1 MLFKWSTSKMN
12 DLQEYLKEFHVHW
25 GKKTY
30 RGGGGAI
37 FGIILP
43 YRIRALIWMI
53 SAMMWICLKISDRF
67 LGWPQKFTCTYY
79 LGICKSI
86 MNNLIHSVSCTSYNI
101 MYIFIILLYLY
112 KFTITKYHLYSWWI
126 DTTWYPVLL
135 SIYLRNRI
143 FVETNVV

>member
-1 MLFKWSTSKMN
+1 MVHFQNEWFTRISKRIPRPLREK
-12 DLQEYLKEFHVHW
+12 D
-25 GKKTY
+25 
-30 RGGGGAI
+30 AI

-135 SIYLRNRI
+135 SIYMRNRI
-143 FVETNVV
+143 LVETNVV

>member
-1 MLFKWSTSKMN
+1 MVHFQNEWFTRISKRIPRPLREK
-12 DLQEYLKEFHVHW
+12 DV
-25 GKKTY
+25 
-30 RGGGGAI
+30 RGGGEAI

-112 KFTITKYHLYSWWI
+112 KFTITRYHLYSWWI

-135 SIYLRNRI
+135 SIYMRNRI
-143 FVETNVV
+143 LVETNVV

>member
-1 MLFKWSTSKMN
+1 MVHFQNEWFTRISKRIPRPLREK
-12 DLQEYLKEFHVHW
+12 DV
-25 GKKTY
+25 
-30 RGGGGAI
+30 RGGGAI

-143 FVETNVV
+143 LVETNVV

>member
-1 MLFKWSTSKMN
+1 MVHFQNEWFTRISKRIPRPLREK
-12 DLQEYLKEFHVHW
+12 DVW
-25 GKKTY
+25 
-30 RGGGGAI
+30 GGGEAI
-37 FGIILP
+37 FSIILS

-126 DTTWYPVLL
+126 DTVLL
-135 SIYLRNRI
+135 SIYMRNRI
-143 FVETNVV
+143 LVETNVV

>member
-1 MLFKWSTSKMN
+1 MVHFQNEWFTRISKRIPRPLREK
-12 DLQEYLKEFHVHW
+12 DVW
-25 GKKTY
+25 
-30 RGGGGAI
+30 GGGGAI
-37 FGIILP
+37 FSIILP

-79 LGICKSI
+79 LGICKNI

-101 MYIFIILLYLY
+101 MYIFIILLYLC

-143 FVETNVV
+143 LVDTNVV

>member
-1 MLFKWSTSKMN
+1 MVHFQNEWFTRISKRIPRPLREK
-12 DLQEYLKEFHVHW
+12 DV
-25 GKKTY
+25 
-30 RGGGGAI
+30 RGGGGQAI

-135 SIYLRNRI
+135 SIYMRNRI
-143 FVETNVV
+143 LVETNVV

>member
-1 MLFKWSTSKMN
+1 MVHFQNEWFTRISKRIPRPLREK
-12 DLQEYLKEFHVHW
+12 D
-25 GKKTY
+25 G
-30 RGGGGAI
+30 RGGQAI
-37 FGIILP
+37 FGIILS